1 MIKRNNLYGIVCLL
15 SLAGYAWV
23 YMAYHYFNASVHNI
37 NLCMIK
43 NLTTVPCPS
52 CGTTRSVMSILHGSL
67 MEGFFINPL
76 GFLILITAT
85 LFPAWVIADIIL
97 NKDSF
102 HSFYLKAESLLKRKW
117 LAIPLLLFIFINW
130 IWNINKG
137 L

>member
-1 MIKRNNLYGIVCLL
+1 
-15 SLAGYAWV
+15 
-23 YMAYHYFNASVHNI
+23 
-37 NLCMIK
+37 
-43 NLTTVPCPS
+43 
-52 CGTTRSVMSILHGSL
+52 MSILHGSL
-67 MEGFFINPL
+67 MEGLFINPL

-117 LAIPLLLFIFINW
+117 LAIPLLLFIFLNW